1 MGDEIMNKN
10 IIPSLTIVVPCYNE
24 SEVFSFCL
32 TELTIIL
39 NDLISKNKISSDS
52 CLLFVDDGSKDDT
65 WKQIELSAESS
76 TLVKGIKLSRNKGH
90 QIVLMAGLSVVN
102 TDICISIDAD
112 LQDDTNCIYQMVD
125 KYLEGVDIV
134 YGVRNDRST
143 DTSFKRG
150 TAGLFYKLMSK
161 LGVEQ
166 VENHA
171 DYRLLSKRA
180 LNALLQYKEQNVYI
194 RGMVPL
200 IGFKSE
206 QVFYSRS
213 ERIAGESKYPLK
225 KMLALALEGITS
237 LTITPLRLISIVGFL
252 TCGITA
258 LAGFYVLIDKLL
270 GNTVE
275 GWTSLMIAIFFLGG
289 VQMLSLGVIGEY
301 VGKIYI
307 ESKNRP
313 KFFIEKLLK

>member
-1 MGDEIMNKN
+1 MNKN

-90 QIVLMAGLSVVN
+90 QIALMAGLSVVN

-313 KFFIEKLLK
+313 KIFIEKLLK

>member
-1 MGDEIMNKN
+1 MNKN

-90 QIVLMAGLSVVN
+90 QIALMAGLSVVN

-194 RGMVPL
+194 REMVPL

>member
-1 MGDEIMNKN
+1 MNKN

-90 QIVLMAGLSVVN
+90 QIALMAGLSVVN

-112 LQDDTNCIYQMVD
+112 LQDYTNCIYQMVD

>member
-1 MGDEIMNKN
+1 MNKN

-90 QIVLMAGLSVVN
+90 QIALMAGLSVVN

-213 ERIAGESKYPLK
+213 ESIAGESKYPLK

>member
-1 MGDEIMNKN
+1 MNKN

-90 QIVLMAGLSVVN
+90 QIALMAGLSVVN
-102 TDICISIDAD
+102 TDICISIDAY

>member
-1 MGDEIMNKN
+1 MNKN

-90 QIVLMAGLSVVN
+90 QIALMAGLSVVN

>member
-1 MGDEIMNKN
+1 MNKN

-90 QIVLMAGLSVVN
+90 QIALMAGLSVVN

-171 DYRLLSKRA
+171 HYRLLSKRA

>member
-1 MGDEIMNKN
+1 MNKN

-90 QIVLMAGLSVVN
+90 QIALMAGLSVVN

-180 LNALLQYKEQNVYI
+180 LNALLQYKE
-194 RGMVPL
+194 
-200 IGFKSE
+200 
-206 QVFYSRS
+206 
-213 ERIAGESKYPLK
+213 
-225 KMLALALEGITS
+225 LEEW
-237 LTITPLRLISIVGFL
+237 FL
-252 TCGITA
+252 
-258 LAGFYVLIDKLL
+258 
-270 GNTVE
+270 
-275 GWTSLMIAIFFLGG
+275 
-289 VQMLSLGVIGEY
+289 
-301 VGKIYI
+301 
-307 ESKNRP
+307 
-313 KFFIEKLLK
+313 